1 VPAQITRAP
10 GADSRYSKLMRTV
23 FLSLLLAFALHA
35 QPVQDSPAR
44 PLAPSNGPPLPADLQ
59 DVVKRQFGPAFEIS
73 LHRAGN
79 HIRYARPDLE
89 RWTPFLT
96 GDLDGDGVE
105 DAVIVVHGKGVLSHA
120 VQHNYKVLDPY
131 YAYNGFGDVKVT
143 AGLDSEDPSLSHI
156 VLIIHGSGAEAWRA
170 AVPKAKFAVIN
181 LPFDNLSLTMVGGK
195 GKNRLALN
203 LESTASE
210 IGAVIVFDG
219 KKYKYRDVTGK

>member
-1 VPAQITRAP
+1 
-10 GADSRYSKLMRTV
+10 MRTV
-23 FLSLLLAFALHA
+23 LLSLLLAAALSA
-35 QPVQDSPAR
+35 QPLQDAGGR
-44 PLAPSNGPPLPADLQ
+44 LAAPSNGPALPADLQ
-59 DVVKRQFGPAFEIS
+59 ELVKRQFGPAFEIS

-79 HIRYARPDLE
+79 HVRYAKPDTE

-156 VLIIHGSGAEAWRA
+156 VLIIHGAGPEAWRA
-170 AVPKAKFAVIN
+170 AAPKAKFAVIN
-181 LPFDNLSLTMVGGK
+181 LPFENLSLIMVGSK
-195 GKNRLALN
+195 GKTRLALN

-210 IGAVIVFDG
+210 SGAVIVFDG
-219 KKYKYRDVTGK
+219 KRYKYRDVTGK